1 MDTAN
6 RLLIEFHSPSPLA
19 SFGLKRQFPAITKGD
34 NGWYR
39 IAFTADSRDQVQLC
53 EFWKKARR
61 WEIRRI
67 SASGKAITSE
77 QLDKIVTCLEQR
89 QKVRDAAF
97 YCDGRSVGLTAR
109 DERALFFPGCRF
121 LIVDDVDWSDPDGP
135 RWYRHG
141 AVDGDG
147 FFHTDK
153 AAVLAMLEQL
163 AQSSGCAAC
172 PALDWQQIARRVSA
186 LPDTINP
193 RKDGT
198 WEYRFDAAGTT
209 VTGIIRTPPERV
221 GNGRFDMDTCMTS
234 VRVDESKALTNSTES
249 RPVKSEG
256 AYREADLLTGTGSGS
271 TTGSSKTGS
280 SSSDAISH
288 PLDNPMEDFFRPVKP
303 GKVTYA
309 DVGGLKE
316 ELRLLREA
324 VELPLR
330 YPDLVRTLNIT
341 PPKGV
346 LLYGP
351 PGCGKTLLA
360 QAVANEVE
368 ATFFAVKGP
377 EFLSSLHGQSEKRLR
392 DLFAQA
398 EKKAPSIIF
407 FDEIDAFA
415 FDRSRTTTSYEAT
428 LVAQFLSLMDGFD
441 RRAQVVVIATTNR
454 LDVLDKALLR
464 PGRFDYRICV
474 TVPTVEDRLQIFKLH
489 TAKMP
494 LEGTVNINDL
504 AEQTKGFTGAD
515 IAALCAKAAL
525 MAVARALGPD
535 MDRWPASLSSDFT
548 SAIRITGE
556 DFAVALTQVRASVN
570 VDDDGSDDNTA

>member
-6 RLLIEFHSPSPLA
+6 RLMIEFRSPSTLA
-19 SFGLKRQFPAITKGD
+19 SFGLKRQFPAIAKGD
-34 NGWYR
+34 DGCHR
-39 IAFTADSRDQVQLC
+39 IAFTADSKDHMQLC
-53 EFWKKARR
+53 EFWKKARG

-67 SASGKAITSE
+67 TASGKAITPE

-109 DERALFFPGCRF
+109 DEGALFFAGCRF
-121 LIVDDVDWSDPDGP
+121 LIVDDVDWSEPDGP

-141 AVDGDG
+141 AVDGEG
-147 FFHTDK
+147 LFHTDK
-153 AAVLAMLEQL
+153 KAVLVMLEQL
-163 AQSSGCAAC
+163 AQSSGCVAC
-172 PALDWQQIARRVSA
+172 PALDWQQVTHRVSA
-186 LPDTINP
+186 LPDGLNP
-193 RKDGT
+193 RKDGA
-198 WEYRFDAAGTT
+198 WEYRFDDAGTT
-209 VTGIIRTPPERV
+209 VTGIVRTPPERA

-234 VRVDESKALTNSTES
+234 VRVDESKALANSVAPQ
-249 RPVKSEG
+249 PVKPEG
-256 AYREADLLTGTGSGS
+256 GSQDADPFTGTGSS
-271 TTGSSKTGS
+271 TGSSTSSSSTGS
-280 SSSDAISH
+280 SSH
-288 PLDNPMEDFFRPVKP
+288 PLDNTMEDFFRPVKP
-303 GKVTYA
+303 GKITYA

-398 EKKAPSIIF
+398 EQKAPSIIF

-415 FDRSRTTTSYEAT
+415 FDRSRTTTSFEAT

-464 PGRFDYRICV
+464 PGRFDYRVRV
-474 TVPTVEDRLQIFKLH
+474 TVPTLEDRLQIFKLH

-494 LEGTVNINDL
+494 LEATVNINDL

-548 SAIRITGE
+548 SAIRITGD
-556 DFAVALTQVRASVN
+556 DFAVALTQVRASV
-570 VDDDGSDDNTA
+570 DIDDNDDHIA

>member
-1 MDTAN
+1 MDTTN
-6 RLLIEFHSPSPLA
+6 HLVIEFRSPSALA
-19 SFGLKRQFPAITKGD
+19 SIGLRRQFSHVAKSD
-34 NGWYR
+34 NGGYR
-39 IAFTADSRDQVQLC
+39 ACFSADDKDHAPLC
-53 EFWKKARR
+53 EFWKKARQ
-61 WEIRRI
+61 WPITAI
-67 SASGKAITSE
+67 TAAGKAISPE
-77 QLDKIVTCLEQR
+77 QLDKIITCLEQR
-89 QKVRDAAF
+89 LKVRDAGF
-97 YCDGRSVGLTAR
+97 YCDGRSVGMTAR
-109 DERALFFPGCRF
+109 DEQALFFPGCRF
-121 LIVDDVDWSDPDGP
+121 LIVDDVDWSEPDGP

-141 AVDGDG
+141 EVDGDG
-147 FFHTDK
+147 VFHTDK
-153 AAVLAMLEQL
+153 GAVHTMVEQL
-163 AQSSGCAAC
+163 AASSGCVAC
-172 PALDWQQIARRVSA
+172 PALDWQRVNLRVAS
-186 LPDTINP
+186 LPDGINP
-193 RKDGT
+193 RKDGD
-198 WEYRFDAAGTT
+198 WEYRFDDAGTT
-209 VTGIIRTPPERV
+209 VTGIVRTPLGRA
-221 GNGRFDMDTCMTS
+221 GHGRFDMDTSMTS
-234 VRVDESKALTNSTES
+234 VRVDESRSLTRTASSPSGKPKVADDFGGASSAALS
-249 RPVKSEG
+249 G
-256 AYREADLLTGTGSGS
+256 ASSGP
-271 TTGSSKTGS
+271 S
-280 SSSDAISH
+280 SSHPPVSH
-288 PLDNPMEDFFRPVKP
+288 PLDGSMEDFFRPVKP

-392 DLFAQA
+392 ELFAQA
-398 EKKAPSIIF
+398 EQKAPSIIF

-415 FDRSRTTTSYEAT
+415 LDRSRTTTSFEAT

-464 PGRFDYRICV
+464 PGRFDYRVRV
-474 TVPTVEDRLQIFKLH
+474 TVPTLEDRLQIFKLH

-494 LEGTVNINDL
+494 LEGTVDINDL
-504 AEQTKGFTGAD
+504 AEKTQGFTGAD

-556 DFAVALTQVRASVN
+556 DFAVALTQVRASVDK
-570 VDDDGSDDNTA
+570 DDSGDSIA